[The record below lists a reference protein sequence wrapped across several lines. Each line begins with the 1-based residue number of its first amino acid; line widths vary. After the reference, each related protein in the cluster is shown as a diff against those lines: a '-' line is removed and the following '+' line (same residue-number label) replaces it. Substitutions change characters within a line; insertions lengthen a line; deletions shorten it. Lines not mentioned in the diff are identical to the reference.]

1 MNVIWW
7 WTLVI
12 SLKTVKIFSIELPCE
27 FSFDSHYGYTCRVQ
41 NFSNT
46 IQSAKVTKII
56 GEHLFKDD
64 DDKSHRT
71 LHDFD
76 VYRLTFWNLTISY
89 LPANITQHFTKL
101 RTLQV
106 KQCGLKTLTRSKD
119 FIKLRRLYLGFN
131 EIKNIPTTYFWHF
144 CQLEVLSLF
153 QNQISSIPLMA
164 FRDLISLKRLS
175 LNGNRL
181 KSIDSQMFANC
192 VNMEVVD
199 LDNNEL
205 KAIDG
210 SLFAEQKRI
219 RKVFMRGNK
228 LKSIEVN
235 FLANATLSVAD
246 FSKNPC
252 IDFSLPQD
260 GDYQRLQKI
269 FLKYCKTPVEP
280 TTMAPAMTTT
290 KPRKKPKYVSSPI
303 IYFENC
309 NWRVREEFEHLY
321 KTFPFKPRYK
331 PTKSTLKPS
340 KLRKLICIYG
350 SVQKNSTNYTEICTT
365 DKMKPIDD

>member
-1 MNVIWW
+1 MNSVIWC
-7 WTLVI
+7 WTLLFL
-12 SLKTVKIFSIELPCE
+12 LKIDAINLPCE
-27 FSFDSHYGYTCRVQ
+27 FSFDTHYGYTCRVQ
-41 NFSNT
+41 NFSST
-46 IQSAKVTKII
+46 QSANVTKII

-64 DDKSHRT
+64 KNHRT

-76 VYRLTFWNLTISY
+76 VYRLTFWNLEIFY
-89 LPANITQHFTKL
+89 LPANVTLHFTKL

-106 KQCGLKTLTRSKD
+106 KQCGLKGLTRSTD

-153 QNQISSIPLMA
+153 QNQIASIPLMA

-181 KSIDSQMFANC
+181 KSIDSRLFANC
-192 VNMEVVD
+192 VSMEVVD

-210 SLFAEQKRI
+210 SLFADQKRI
-219 RKVFMRGNK
+219 RKIFMRGNR
-228 LKSIEVN
+228 LESIETD
-235 FLANATLSVAD
+235 FLENATLSVAD

-260 GDYQRLQKI
+260 GDYQRLKRV
-269 FLKYCKTPVEP
+269 FLKYCTPPAEP
-280 TTMAPAMTTT
+280 TTMAPTTT
-290 KPRKKPKYVSSPI
+290 TLKPRKKPKYVSSPI

-321 KTFPFKPRYK
+321 KTFPYKPRYK
-331 PTKSTLKPS
+331 PTKTTQKPF
-340 KLRKLICIYG
+340 KLRKLKNKCMFANF
-350 SVQKNSTNYTEICTT
+350 SRNSTNLTEICGT
-365 DKMKPIDD
+365 DDFKPVED